1 MNVSTRAMVVA
12 AFGALLGGLVPSTQ
26 AAVNIANMPLSV
38 TPNVTPN
45 ILLILDNSN
54 SMVEDVSG
62 AVAAECDPGPGANCV
77 AGAASP
83 RSKSEI
89 IRGVGRRLLDEY
101 LGRINLGLMAYQQG
115 SIGNVAA
122 DNSNVNRLWV
132 GDRIYDVSYNS
143 SDYTPSFSGYPWD
156 DNRKRQRVPNP
167 RSAGD
172 HIHFNVR
179 VPGYSPGEI
188 TTSFYTARESGGGWT
203 SAPFLFNCYANKSG
217 TDNRIPSNFGGGG
230 SAQYGYSNSC
240 GTTSGNLNDSAR
252 ARGVTN
258 WGQRMVWL
266 PYNQQE
272 WFAANSP
279 GLGYLHQPIREL
291 DGTHAAAIRTKL
303 GTQPTSVTSNLL
315 THRNDPLVAAGLT
328 PLEGTLYTTRDYF
341 LNQTAHFGNAQGRGN
356 AQHPLPESCDIN
368 TAIWLTD
375 GMPSVNRQGTPL
387 GANTQQAL
395 QEAVAAAS
403 ALHQEAGVDLYVVGF
418 AMPPTVSE
426 DQLEQL
432 AHAGGT
438 ARAYLASDEGSLD
451 DTMTRVFDNIIAS
464 PRESGTSSV
473 INTLRLGGGTQLYTA
488 GFRSE
493 DWSGRLE
500 AFRLDGNLNRS
511 VVWNAE
517 RRLAE
522 QPSRRIYTP
531 SGPLAS
537 ASTALSAEQVAWLF
551 GEDGSLRQRRSPS
564 GERRL
569 LGDIV
574 NANPVLRPAV
584 SGSAQPDVLFVA
596 ANDGML
602 HAFDSRDGAELFAY
616 IPSELVQGDAPLTE
630 LMEPDY
636 SHRYFM
642 DGTPTVRNV
651 GSADAPRQVLVGSM
665 GAGGRTVFALDVT
678 SPQDFG
684 SADVLWEFQ
693 HPSLGEGVSDPVIAR
708 LGDGTWAVIF
718 GNGYNSSGQRAS
730 LFVVD
735 LLTGNLIRHLE
746 VGQGGGSNGLAAP
759 ATTQWPDFNG
769 RARFAYAG
777 DLLGNMWRFDLVSGD
792 TQSLL
797 AGRASQP
804 ITSAPALAL
813 KPGDADTLMVMF
825 GTGSYFQVNDAT
837 SSDAQRL
844 YGIQDTLGG
853 SRGNDFQEQTIGNIT
868 TLIQQGDE
876 SIEYHLRTV
885 TNHALEARHRG
896 WYLSL
901 SGGERVIS
909 TPALAQGFGQNR
921 VRFSSMRPLD
931 DPCQGGVEGFL
942 MDVSIDTGGS
952 GTQPIFD
959 LDRDGV
965 VDERDLVNDEVI
977 AGLRFGSGETVA
989 SVNNPGAGLDYLFVG
1004 DPDDTTST
1012 PDGSGYVAV
1021 GSAGEAS
1028 AGRQSW
1034 RQLR

>member
-1 MNVSTRAMVVA
+1 MRVTASVMVA
-12 AFGALLGGLVPSTQ
+12 AALGALVGGLMPSAQ
-26 AAVNIANMPLSV
+26 AAVNIADMPLSV

-62 AVAAECDPGPGANCV
+62 AVAAECDPGPSASCV

-83 RSKSEI
+83 LSKSEI

-101 LGRINLGLMAYQQG
+101 LGRINLGLMAYQQQPA
-115 SIGNVAA
+115 SNSGNW
-122 DNSNVNRLWV
+122 NSNVILADIV
-132 GDRIYDVSYNS
+132 DRIYDVSYS
-143 SDYTPSFSGYPWD
+143 SSNYDPNFSGSPWD
-156 DNRKRQRVPNP
+156 SSRKRFRIPNP
-167 RSAGD
+167 VDGGNN
-172 HIHFNVR
+172 IYFNIR
-179 VPGYSPGEI
+179 VPGY
-188 TTSFYTARESGGGWT
+188 TTADGQLNFYTTREPGGLWRHE
-203 SAPFLFNCYANKSG
+203 PFSFNCYRRKTG
-217 TDNRIPSNFGGGG
+217 TSDSLSDGYFG
-230 SAQYGYSNSC
+230 AC

-252 ARGVTN
+252 ARGVTH
-258 WGQRMVWL
+258 WGQRMVAL
-266 PYNQQE
+266 PFNSRE
-272 WFAANSP
+272 WVSTNSP
-279 GLGYLHQPIREL
+279 GLGYLHTPISLL
-291 DGTHAAAIRTKL
+291 DEVHRDKISKKIAPQHHRYSWG
-303 GTQPTSVTSNLL
+303 LL
-315 THRNDPLVAAGLT
+315 TNPEEPVIAAGLT
-328 PLEGTLYTTRDYF
+328 PLEGTLYTARDYF
-341 LNQTAHFGNAQGRGN
+341 LNRQTHFSNAQGRGN
-356 AQHPLPESCDIN
+356 AQYPLPESCDIN

-387 GANTQQAL
+387 GANTEQAL

-403 ALHQEAGVDLYVVGF
+403 SLHREAGVDLYVVGF

-473 INTLRLGGGTQLYTA
+473 INTLRLGSGTQLYSA

-511 VVWNAE
+511 PLWSAE
-517 RRLAE
+517 TRLAE
-522 QPSRRIYTP
+522 QPSRRIYTRA
-531 SGPLAS
+531 GPLGTAT
-537 ASTALSAEQVAWLF
+537 TALSAEQVAWLF
-551 GEDGSLRQRRSPS
+551 GEDGSLRQRRTAS

-584 SGSAQPDVLFVA
+584 AGSAQPDVLFVA

-602 HAFDSRDGAELFAY
+602 HAFDSRDGSELFAY
-616 IPSELVQGDAPLTE
+616 IPSELVLGEAPLTE

-642 DGTPTVRNV
+642 DGTPSVRNV
-651 GSADAPRQVLVGSM
+651 GSAAAPRQVLVGSM

-678 SPQDFG
+678 SPQTFG

-708 LGDGTWAVIF
+708 LADGSWAAIF
-718 GNGYNSSGQRAS
+718 GNGYNSDGRRAS
-730 LFVVD
+730 LFVVN
-735 LLTGNLIRHLE
+735 LLTGELIRHLE
-746 VGQGGGSNGLAAP
+746 VGQGGASNGLAAP
-759 ATTQWPDFNG
+759 ATTQWPAFDG

-777 DLLGNMWRFDLVSGD
+777 DLQGNMWRFDLLSGD
-792 TQSLL
+792 TRSLL
-797 AGRASQP
+797 AGGSSQP

-813 KPGDADTLMVMF
+813 RPGDTDTLMVMF
-825 GTGSYFQVNDAT
+825 GTGSYFRVGDAT
-837 SSDAQRL
+837 SSDPQRL
-844 YGIQDTLGG
+844 YGIQDNLGSG
-853 SRGNDFQEQTIGNIT
+853 QGNDLQEQTIGDIT
-868 TLIQQGDE
+868 TLIEQDGE
-876 SIEYHLRTV
+876 SIEYRLRTV

-896 WYLSL
+896 WYLTL

-909 TPALAQGFGQNR
+909 TPALAQDFGRNR

-931 DPCQGGVEGFL
+931 DPCLGGVEGFL
-942 MDVSIDTGGS
+942 LDISIDSGGS

-959 LDRDGV
+959 LNRDGV
-965 VDERDLVNDEVI
+965 VDEQDLVNGEVI
-977 AGLRFGSGETVA
+977 AGLSFGSGETVA
-989 SVNNPGAGLDYLFVG
+989 SVNDPGTGLDYLFVG

-1021 GSAGEAS
+1021 GGAEEVS